1 MDILNISLV
10 QVMLS
15 VIISWALFA
24 IFISLIQES
33 IAQIM
38 AERGRFLKAYLLKQ
52 LQDDS
57 NGINWANLV
66 YLHGAVDLLTRETN
80 KPTNDINPRLF
91 AEVLIEVVSSAHI
104 VQATLQKNN
113 YVNPTLANFKSAMQT
128 LKQSDVTSFLRL
140 SMSNAELQ
148 LNTTTPDAIES
159 GIYNQLALQIENWYK
174 EFVERVNLWYK
185 KRMRKKLFIIG
196 LILSII
202 INVDSIQLFNYFR
215 VTPKSRTAVVNY
227 YTEYIANT
235 DSSHSAIDAK
245 TAITQESLDSLVKVA
260 DLPVGFDYSIFKAYP
275 KRNTRFFVWKIVG
288 FIITGFAGCFGAP
301 FWFDVLKKAYS
312 KNIKL
317 S

>member
-1 MDILNISLV
+1 MDILNMPLV

-15 VIISWALFA
+15 IIISWALFA

-38 AERGRFLKAYLLKQ
+38 AERGRFMKAYLLKQ

-91 AEVLIEVVSSAHI
+91 AEVLIEVVGDAHV
-104 VQATLQKNN
+104 VQATLQKNK
-113 YVNPTLANFKSAMQT
+113 YINPTLANFKSAIQT

-148 LNTTTPDAIES
+148 LNTTIPDANES
-159 GIYNQLALQIENWYK
+159 SVYNQLALQIENWYK

-196 LILSII
+196 VILSII

-215 VTPKSRTAVVNY
+215 VTPRSRTAVVNY
-227 YTEYIANT
+227 YNNYIANT
-235 DSSHSAIDAK
+235 DNSHPAIDAK
-245 TAITQESLDSLVKVA
+245 TAITAETLDSLVKVA
-260 DLPVGFDYSIFKAYP
+260 DLPVGFDFSIFKTYRQ
-275 KRNTRFFVWKIVG
+275 KNSWFFVWKIIG
-288 FIITGFAGCFGAP
+288 LLITGFAGCFGAP
-301 FWFDVLKKAYS
+301 FWFDVLKKVYS
-312 KNIKL
+312 KDIKF